1 MRIRGSRLVAMTE
14 STAPGTSG
22 PQDDDQLDQQNE
34 ELVDDELE
42 AHDIPALPE
51 AEPAE
56 GPAPAA

>member
-1 MRIRGSRLVAMTE
+1 MTE

-22 PQDDDQLDQQNE
+22 AQDDDQLDRENE
-34 ELVDDELE
+34 ELVNDELE
-42 AHDIPALPE
+42 EHDIPAMPE